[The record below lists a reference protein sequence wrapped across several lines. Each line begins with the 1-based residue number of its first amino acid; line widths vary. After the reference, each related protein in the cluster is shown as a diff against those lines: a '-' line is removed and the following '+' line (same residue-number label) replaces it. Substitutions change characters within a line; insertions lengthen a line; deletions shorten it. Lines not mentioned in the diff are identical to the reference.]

1 MPSSLRLPAGRQVLV
16 AAAWLSLAAILLST
30 VVPIELRPHSP
41 LSANWER
48 LLSFLAAGL
57 LFSLAYPRRLLL
69 VIVLMVGAAVGFE
82 VLQLFAGTRH
92 AHVRDMM
99 VKLLGGGV
107 GIGLGALMT
116 SLFSWRRR

>member
-1 MPSSLRLPAGRQVLV
+1 MLSSFRLPAGRHMLL
-16 AAAWLSLAAILLST
+16 AAAWLSLAVILLST
-30 VVPIELRPHSP
+30 LVPIELRPHSP

-48 LLSFLAAGL
+48 LLSFLVAGL

-69 VIVLMVGAAVGFE
+69 VIVLVVGAAVGFE

-92 AHVRDMM
+92 AQVRDMM

-107 GIGLGALMT
+107 GVGLGAVLAYL
-116 SLFSWRRR
+116 SGVLRR

>member
-1 MPSSLRLPAGRQVLV
+1 MLL
-16 AAAWLSLAAILLST
+16 AAAWLSLAVILLST
-30 VVPIELRPHSP
+30 LVPIELRPHSP

-48 LLSFLAAGL
+48 LLSFLVAGL

-69 VIVLMVGAAVGFE
+69 VIVLVVGAAVGFE

-92 AHVRDMM
+92 AQVRDMM

-107 GIGLGALMT
+107 GVGLGAVLAYL
-116 SLFSWRRR
+116 SGVLRR